1 MKAGGERGRQ
11 RVRWLDSIT
20 NTMDITLIKL
30 REIKNIKRKEKENK
44 NKLREIV

>member
-1 MKAGGERGRQ
+1 M
-11 RVRWLDSIT
+11 RWLESIT

-30 REIKNIKRKEKENK
+30 REIKNIKRKEKEKEKK